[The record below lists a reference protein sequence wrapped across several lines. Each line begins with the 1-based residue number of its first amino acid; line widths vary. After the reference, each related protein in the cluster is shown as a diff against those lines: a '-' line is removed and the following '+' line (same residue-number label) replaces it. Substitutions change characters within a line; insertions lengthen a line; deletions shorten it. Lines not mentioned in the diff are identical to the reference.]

1 MNDTNLSKCKGFR
14 WDEGILE
21 KNRLE
26 HKVSKTE
33 REQVF
38 FNHPLV
44 VPHDSEHSDKDETS
58 FCLLGQTDWGRF
70 LFIIFSIRDEA
81 IRVISARD
89 MSTREKRTYIRNA
102 ES

>member
-21 KNRLE
+21 KDWLE
-26 HKVSKTE
+26 HKVSKAE

-44 VPHDSEHSDKDETS
+44 VRHDSEHSDKDETG
-58 FCLLGQTDWGRF
+58 FCLLGQTDWGRL
-70 LFIIFSIRDEA
+70 LFIIFSVRDEL

-89 MSTREKRTYIRNA
+89 MSKRGKRIY
-102 ES
+102 

>member
-1 MNDTNLSKCKGFR
+1 MHDIEPKECKGFQ
-14 WDEGILE
+14 WDEGNSE
-21 KNRLE
+21 KNWLE
-26 HKVSKTE
+26 YKVSKTE

-89 MSTREKRTYIRNA
+89 MSKREKRTYIRNA